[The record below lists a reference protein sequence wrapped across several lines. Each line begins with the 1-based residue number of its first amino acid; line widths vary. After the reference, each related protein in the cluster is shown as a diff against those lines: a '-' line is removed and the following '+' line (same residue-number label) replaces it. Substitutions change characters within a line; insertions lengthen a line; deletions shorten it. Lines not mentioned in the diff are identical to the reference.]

1 MFKIKYYDSTY
12 SDWTGKPIVDC
23 KSVPVPSLKRNI
35 NGKIDAIFY
44 VIEKQTNAADLLNF
58 FTLIMKITMNLI
70 N

>member
-1 MFKIKYYDSTY
+1 MFKIKYYDSKY
-12 SDWTGKPIVDC
+12 NGWTRKSIVEC

>member
-1 MFKIKYYDSTY
+1 MFKIKYYDSKY
-12 SDWTGKPIVDC
+12 NGWTRKSIVES